1 MAVAP
6 SHQRIW
12 QMKLARQA
20 RLRFVGGLCAG
31 LPVVVLQLNK
41 QLAAILAKPIAD
53 PGRTHVALSDASA
66 KLEKHRQAWI
76 DTATKLFRQSLL
88 AGEAQEESSSS
99 GLMLELVSDE
109 AMNGKIFASRLSAQV
124 LEAVASSFDSVRRIT
139 QFLEGEELG
148 ANDILRP
155 ETWCLKLVEAW
166 ESAGLDR
173 PTLDMLRTELLEQ
186 IRDFGIKNYESVQQF
201 YDEQNAATE
210 EDLKGSRIKRTEGD
224 AASGVAAASAAQYV
238 AAVSANNMSSAGG
251 GLATGI
257 AAMAPS
263 FASAGQGMGAVAVAR
278 QKANG
283 VLAQLR
289 GFLGGLA
296 GPAGGHGGG
305 PSGTGQGGDGAV
317 LISPALQQALIVQ
330 HTLMESAWFNT
341 VPGPS
346 QYGAAQ
352 IIAPVAM
359 AARQQSSSLKSV
371 ATSDEEKAIIEIIA
385 LMFQSILNEDRIP
398 AGIRIWFA
406 RLQVPVLR
414 VALAE
419 PAFFND
425 MEHPA
430 RQLIDRMGACVLG
443 FEASALGGTAL
454 EAEVKRVVQVIEQYP
469 ETGSRVFQLVLKEF
483 QKFLE
488 KNLTEQTPKAQ
499 ELVSLA
505 QQIEQKETLAI
516 QYTIQL
522 RDMLLDMPVD
532 SDIREFLFK
541 QWSDVLAMSAI
552 RFGVEHENT
561 KKFKQ
566 AALDLVWSAS
576 AKPSKQER
584 AKVIRQ
590 LPVLQTV
597 LRQGLTLAGVLN
609 ERQDELVK
617 ALMDIVA
624 GAFLA
629 KTNEIPRE
637 RIDAMAVRLAHLED
651 ALDEVVTE
659 DYPLS
664 AESIEL
670 MLGIDASAI
679 QVIADNGAEVPKEVL
694 EWAKNL
700 ALGHWFM
707 LDHNG
712 SPMQVQYVWHSER
725 RQLQLFAALSGVYF
739 LFQLRRM
746 GNYLQSGL
754 LAPRDA
760 EGITARAARDALAKI
775 EANPE
780 RLLQ

>member
-1 MAVAP
+1 M
-6 SHQRIW
+6 
-12 QMKLARQA
+12 
-20 RLRFVGGLCAG
+20 
-31 LPVVVLQLNK
+31 
-41 QLAAILAKPIAD
+41 
-53 PGRTHVALSDASA
+53 
-66 KLEKHRQAWI
+66 
-76 DTATKLFRQSLL
+76 
-88 AGEAQEESSSS
+88 
-99 GLMLELVSDE
+99 
-109 AMNGKIFASRLSAQV
+109 
-124 LEAVASSFDSVRRIT
+124 
-139 QFLEGEELG
+139 
-148 ANDILRP
+148 
-155 ETWCLKLVEAW
+155 
-166 ESAGLDR
+166 
-173 PTLDMLRTELLEQ
+173 
-186 IRDFGIKNYESVQQF
+186 
-201 YDEQNAATE
+201 
-210 EDLKGSRIKRTEGD
+210 
-224 AASGVAAASAAQYV
+224 
-238 AAVSANNMSSAGG
+238 
-251 GLATGI
+251 ATGI

-263 FASAGQGMGAVAVAR
+263 FASAGQGMGAIAVAR

-296 GPAGGHGGG
+296 APVGGHGSGA
-305 PSGTGQGGDGAV
+305 SGTGQGGDGAV
-317 LISPALQQALIVQ
+317 LISPALQQALIAQ

-488 KNLTEQTPKAQ
+488 KNLTEQAPKAQ

-637 RIDAMAVRLAHLED
+637 RIDAMAERLAHLED

-664 AESIEL
+664 SESIEL